1 MSVFYDFVNCLL
13 EKTFKAVV
21 LLNCIEA
28 LIYPLILNI
37 INMKTFDIVTLTV
50 NPSVDKSTHFS
61 GLVAEQKIRCKD
73 PQFDAGGGGI
83 NVSKAISRLRG
94 SSLAVFTSGGP
105 VGAMLKDLVAKEKVD
120 FETIKTET
128 ATRENFIAVD
138 DNTNSQYRFG
148 FTGDVLSDSE
158 VEKLLETISKMK
170 PKYLVA
176 SGSLNEGLS
185 SDFYQ
190 KVAKIAK
197 ESNSKLIVDTSG
209 EALEKVLETG
219 VYLIKP
225 NVGELAKLVGVER
238 LETEQVDEAA
248 KEIIAK
254 GGAEIVV
261 VSLGPQGAILVTKDQ
276 CEFVPAPNVAKKS
289 TVGAGDSM
297 VGGIVW
303 ALSQNKPLKEVIR
316 WGVACGSAATMN
328 EGTQLFKFE
337 DANRLFEWLKN
348 K

>member
-1 MSVFYDFVNCLL
+1 
-13 EKTFKAVV
+13 
-21 LLNCIEA
+21 
-28 LIYPLILNI
+28 
-37 INMKTFDIVTLTV
+37 MKSFDIVTLTI

-61 GLVAEQKIRCKD
+61 GLVAEQKIRCKQ

-83 NVSKAISRLRG
+83 NVAKAISRLRG
-94 SSLAVFTSGGP
+94 SSLAVFTSGGA
-105 VGAMLKDLVAKEKVD
+105 VGEMLKDLVAKEKID
-120 FETIKTET
+120 FETVETET
-128 ATRENFIAVD
+128 VTRENFIAVD

-158 VEKLLETISKMK
+158 VENFLETISKLK

-197 ESNSKLIVDTSG
+197 QSNSKLIVDTSG
-209 EALEKVLETG
+209 EALKKVLETG
-219 VYLIKP
+219 AYLIKP
-225 NVGELAKLVGVER
+225 NVGELAKLVGAER
-238 LETEQVDEAA
+238 LEMEEVNEAA
-248 KEIIAK
+248 KKIIAQ

-261 VSLGPQGAILVTKDQ
+261 VSLGPQGAVLVTKDDY
-276 CEFVPAPNVAKKS
+276 EFVPAPNVAKKS

-303 ALSQNKPLKEVIR
+303 ALSQNKPLNEVIR

-328 EGTQLFKFE
+328 EGTQLFKIE